1 MLNLEFKLLIMKKIY
16 LIFLFGITLNLT
28 FGQCLQITCPSN
40 VVQSTSPG
48 QCSAVINYVAP
59 IGVNPCVSGN
69 TVFVYTGAIQTFTV
83 PAGVTSIT
91 IEALGAQGGGSGGLG
106 AKMTGTFTVTPGQ
119 VLQVLVG
126 GLGGNGG
133 SYGSGG
139 GGGTFVVAPGNVLL
153 IAAGGGGGTG
163 HNNNGVGAAYSLG
176 TTAASGNAGGDTN
189 GGAGG
194 FSGNGGALGNC
205 NSCGVNGN
213 AGGGGGFLTNGAGL
227 APAYGGLSF
236 LNGGSGGIL
245 NGGFGGGGGSTNN
258 SQYDCGV
265 GGMGGGGGGGYSGG
279 GGGGGNCNM
288 PGGGGGSFNSGTNQ
302 VNASGF
308 NSGNGQVTFTYAG
321 AATNTIQT
329 LGLPSGGTFALGTST
344 LTFVTTSGANTATCS
359 FTITVADNIL
369 PTINPLA
376 AITVSAGPACNATN
390 VVLGTPSTSDNCI
403 VSSVVNNAPAS
414 FPLGATTV
422 VWTVT
427 DAAGNASTTSQ
438 IVTVV
443 DNLGP
448 VPVIA
453 NLPILNSA
461 CELANLIAPSAT
473 DNCSGAIQGTSPLI
487 LPIVNDTT
495 IVWTYT
501 DNNGN
506 ASTQTQVINI
516 TGLDTTVTILG
527 GDYLTANQGGA
538 SYQWINCATNLDVPF
553 ETNQSFTATTSGSY
567 AVIISQNN
575 CIDTSSCYSVSI
587 SELLENNWGELNLF
601 PNPTTGE
608 ITISFGQELPLVLI
622 EVMDIDGRLIHQ
634 EVAKKS
640 SKTSLVLSESAG
652 IYFVHVTS
660 DLGKKT
666 IRVVKQ

>member
-1 MLNLEFKLLIMKKIY
+1 MKKIS
-16 LIFLFGITLNLT
+16 LVFIFGISLNII

-40 VVQSTSPG
+40 IVQSTSPG
-48 QCSAVINYVAP
+48 QCSAIINYVAP

-69 TVFVYTGAIQTFTV
+69 TVLNYTGAMQSFTV

-91 IEALGAQGGGSGGLG
+91 IQALGAQGGGNGGLG

-126 GLGGNGG
+126 GLGGDGG

-163 HNNNGVGAAYSLG
+163 HNNNGVGAAYSIG
-176 TTAASGNAGGDTN
+176 TTATSGNAGGDTN

-194 FSGNGGALGNC
+194 VSGNGGALGNC
-205 NSCGVNGN
+205 VSCGSNGN

-258 SQYDCGV
+258 SIYDCGV

-288 PGGGGGSFNSGTNQ
+288 PGGGGGSFNSGTSQ

-308 NSGNGQVTFTYAG
+308 NSGNGQVTLTYAG
-321 AATNTIQT
+321 VATTTTQT

-359 FTITVADNIL
+359 FTVTVNDNIL
-369 PTINPLA
+369 PTISPLA
-376 AITVSAGPACNATN
+376 PITVSAGAGCTANN
-390 VVLGTPSTSDNCI
+390 VVLGTPVTADNCT

-443 DNLGP
+443 DNSAP
-448 VPVIA
+448 VPNMA
-453 NLPILNSA
+453 SLPTLSSA
-461 CELANLIAPSAT
+461 CELANLMAPSAT
-473 DNCSGAIQGTSPLI
+473 DNCSGAIQGTSLLI

-506 ASTQTQVINI
+506 SSTQTQVINI
-516 TGLDTTVTILG
+516 TGLDTSVTVLG
-527 GDYLTANQGGA
+527 GVYLMANQGGT

-553 ETNQSFTATTSGSY
+553 QSNQSFTATTSGSY

-608 ITISFGQELPLVLI
+608 ITMSFGEELSVVLI
-622 EVMDIDGRLIHQ
+622 EVTDIDGRLIHK
-634 EVAKKS
+634 EVVKKS
-640 SKTSLVLSESAG
+640 SKTILRLSESAG
-652 IYFVHVTS
+652 IYFVHATS

>member
-1 MLNLEFKLLIMKKIY
+1 LCFWQYGFY
-16 LIFLFGITLNLT
+16 LHGSHPNVY
-28 FGQCLQITCPSN
+28 CPCGSN
-40 VVQSTSPG
+40 V
-48 QCSAVINYVAP
+48 
-59 IGVNPCVSGN
+59 
-69 TVFVYTGAIQTFTV
+69 F
-83 PAGVTSIT
+83 T

-126 GLGGNGG
+126 GLGGDGG

-163 HNNNGVGAAYSLG
+163 HNNNGIGAANSIG
-176 TTAASGNAGGDTN
+176 TTSTSGNAGGDTN
-189 GGAGG
+189 GGVGG
-194 FSGNGGALGNC
+194 SAGNGGALGNC
-205 NSCGVNGN
+205 NSCGANGN
-213 AGGGGGFLTNGAGL
+213 AGGGGGFLTNGAGQ

-321 AATNTIQT
+321 VATTTTQT
-329 LGLPSGGTFALGTST
+329 LGLPSGGTFALGANT

-359 FTITVADNIL
+359 FTVTVVDDIL
-369 PTINPLA
+369 PIIISPLA
-376 AITVSAGPACNATN
+376 PLTVSSGATCNATN
-390 VVLGTPSTSDNCI
+390 VVLGTPNTSDNCT

-414 FPLGATTV
+414 FPIGATTV
-422 VWTVT
+422 LWTVT
-427 DAAGNASTTSQ
+427 DAAGNVSTTSQ

-443 DNLGP
+443 DNSGP
-448 VPVIA
+448 VPVMA
-453 NLPILNSA
+453 NLPILNST
-461 CELANLIAPSAT
+461 CELANLIAPSAI
-473 DNCSGAIQGTSPLI
+473 DNCSGSIQGTSPLI
-487 LPIVNDTT
+487 LPILNDTT
-495 IVWTYT
+495 IIWTYT

-506 ASTQTQVINI
+506 VSTQSQVINI
-516 TGLDTTVTILG
+516 TGLDTSVTVLG
-527 GDYLTANQGGA
+527 GVYLMANESGA
-538 SYQWINCATNLDVPF
+538 TYQWINCATNLDIPF
-553 ETNQSFTATTSGSY
+553 ESNQSFTATTSGSY

-587 SELLENNWGELNLF
+587 SELFENNWGELNLF

-634 EVAKKS
+634 EVAKKRSKISLDLSNS
-640 SKTSLVLSESAG
+640 SGV
-652 IYFVHVTS
+652 YFVHATS

>member
-1 MLNLEFKLLIMKKIY
+1 M
-16 LIFLFGITLNLT
+16 
-28 FGQCLQITCPSN
+28 
-40 VVQSTSPG
+40 
-48 QCSAVINYVAP
+48 
-59 IGVNPCVSGN
+59 
-69 TVFVYTGAIQTFTV
+69 
-83 PAGVTSIT
+83 
-91 IEALGAQGGGSGGLG
+91 
-106 AKMTGTFTVTPGQ
+106 
-119 VLQVLVG
+119 
-126 GLGGNGG
+126 
-133 SYGSGG
+133 
-139 GGGTFVVAPGNVLL
+139 L

-163 HNNNGVGAAYSLG
+163 HNNNGVGAANSLG
-176 TTAASGNAGGDTN
+176 TTATSGNAGGDTN
-189 GGAGG
+189 GGVGG
-194 FSGNGGALGNC
+194 AAGNGGALGNC

-245 NGGFGGGGGSTNN
+245 NGGFGGGGGS
-258 SQYDCGV
+258 
-265 GGMGGGGGGGYSGG
+265 
-279 GGGGGNCNM
+279 
-288 PGGGGGSFNSGTNQ
+288 FNSGTNQ
-302 VNASGF
+302 VNVSGF
-308 NSGNGQVTFTYAG
+308 NSGNGQVTFTYTG

-390 VVLGTPSTSDNCI
+390 VILGTPNTSDNCT

-448 VPVIA
+448 VPVMV

-461 CELANLIAPSAT
+461 CELANLIAPSAI
-473 DNCSGAIQGTSPLI
+473 DNCSGPIQGTSPLI
-487 LPIVNDTT
+487 LPILNDTT

-506 ASTQTQVINI
+506 ISTQTQVINI
-516 TGLDTTVTILG
+516 TGLDTSVTILG
-527 GDYLTANQGGA
+527 GDYLMANQGGA
-538 SYQWINCATNLDVPF
+538 SYQWIDCATNLDVPF
-553 ETNQSFTATTSGSY
+553 QSNQSFTATTSGSY

-575 CIDTSSCYSVSI
+575 CIDTSSCYSVFI

-640 SKTSLVLSESAG
+640 SKTRLVLSESAG

>member
-1 MLNLEFKLLIMKKIY
+1 
-16 LIFLFGITLNLT
+16 
-28 FGQCLQITCPSN
+28 
-40 VVQSTSPG
+40 
-48 QCSAVINYVAP
+48 
-59 IGVNPCVSGN
+59 
-69 TVFVYTGAIQTFTV
+69 VFVYTGAIQSFTV

-176 TTAASGNAGGDTN
+176 TTSTSGNAGGDTN
-189 GGAGG
+189 GGV
-194 FSGNGGALGNC
+194 GGAAGN
-205 NSCGVNGN
+205 
-213 AGGGGGFLTNGAGL
+213 GGGFLTNGAGL

-236 LNGGSGGIL
+236 LNGASGGIL

-258 SQYDCGV
+258 STYDCGV
-265 GGMGGGGGGGYSGG
+265 GGMGGGGGGYS

-302 VNASGF
+302 VNVSGF

-321 AATNTIQT
+321 VATTTTQT

-359 FTITVADNIL
+359 FTVTVVDDIL
-369 PTINPLA
+369 PIITSPLA
-376 AITVSAGPACNATN
+376 PITVSSGVTCNATN
-390 VVLGTPSTSDNCI
+390 VVLGTPNTSDNCT

-422 VWTVT
+422 IWTVT
-427 DAAGNASTTSQ
+427 DAAGNLSTTSQ

-443 DNLGP
+443 DNSGP
-448 VPVIA
+448 VPVMA

-461 CELANLIAPSAT
+461 CELANLIAPSAI
-473 DNCSGAIQGTSPLI
+473 DNCSGTIQGTSPLI
-487 LPIVNDTT
+487 LPILNDTT

-506 ASTQTQVINI
+506 TSTQTQVINI
-516 TGLDTTVTILG
+516 TGLDTSVTILG
-527 GDYLTANQGGA
+527 GDYLTANQVGT
-538 SYQWINCATNLDVPF
+538 SYQWINCATNLDIPF

-634 EVAKKS
+634 EVAMKS

-652 IYFVHVTS
+652 IYFVHATS

>member
-1 MLNLEFKLLIMKKIY
+1 MKKIS
-16 LIFLFGITLNLT
+16 LVFIFGISLNII

-40 VVQSTSPG
+40 IVQSTSPG
-48 QCSAVINYVAP
+48 QCSAIINYVAP

-69 TVFVYTGAIQTFTV
+69 TVFNYTGAMQSFTV

-91 IEALGAQGGGSGGLG
+91 IQALGAQGGGNGGLG

-126 GLGGNGG
+126 GLGGDGG

-163 HNNNGVGAAYSLG
+163 HNNNGVGAAYSIG
-176 TTAASGNAGGDTN
+176 TTATSGNAGGDTN

-194 FSGNGGALGNC
+194 VSGNGGALGNC
-205 NSCGVNGN
+205 ASCGSNGN

-258 SQYDCGV
+258 STYDCGV

-288 PGGGGGSFNSGTNQ
+288 PGGGGGSFNSGTSQ

-308 NSGNGQVTFTYAG
+308 NSGNGQVTLTYAG
-321 AATNTIQT
+321 VATTTTQT

-359 FTITVADNIL
+359 FTVTVNDNVL
-369 PTINPLA
+369 PTISSLGA
-376 AITVSAGPACNATN
+376 VTVSAGAGCTANN
-390 VVLGTPSTSDNCI
+390 VLLGTPFTADNCT

-414 FPLGATTV
+414 FPLGNTTV

-427 DAAGNASTTSQ
+427 DAAGNVSNASQ

-443 DNLGP
+443 ENAAP
-448 VPVIA
+448 VPNMA
-453 NLPILNSA
+453 SLPTLSSA
-461 CELANLIAPSAT
+461 CELANLMAPSAT
-473 DNCSGAIQGTSPLI
+473 DNCSGAIQGTSPLN

-506 ASTQTQVINI
+506 VSTQTQVINI
-516 TGLDTTVTILG
+516 TGLDTSVTILG

-538 SYQWINCATNLDVPF
+538 TYQWINCATNLDIPF
-553 ETNQSFTATTSGSY
+553 ESNQSFTASTSGSY
-567 AVIISQNN
+567 AVIITQNN
-575 CIDTSSCYSVSI
+575 CIDTSSCFSVSI

-608 ITISFGQELPLVLI
+608 ITMSFGEELSVVLI
-622 EVMDIDGRLIHQ
+622 EVTDIDGRLIHK
-634 EVAKKS
+634 EVVKKS
-640 SKTSLVLSESAG
+640 SKTILRLSESAG
-652 IYFVHVTS
+652 IYFVHATS

>member
-1 MLNLEFKLLIMKKIY
+1 M
-16 LIFLFGITLNLT
+16 
-28 FGQCLQITCPSN
+28 
-40 VVQSTSPG
+40 
-48 QCSAVINYVAP
+48 
-59 IGVNPCVSGN
+59 
-69 TVFVYTGAIQTFTV
+69 
-83 PAGVTSIT
+83 
-91 IEALGAQGGGSGGLG
+91 GGD
-106 AKMTGTFTVTPGQ
+106 
-119 VLQVLVG
+119 
-126 GLGGNGG
+126 GG

-163 HNNNGVGAAYSLG
+163 HNNNGVGAAYSIG
-176 TTAASGNAGGDTN
+176 TTATSGNAGGDTN

-194 FSGNGGALGNC
+194 VSGNGGALGNC
-205 NSCGVNGN
+205 ASCGSNGN

-258 SQYDCGV
+258 SIYDCGV

-288 PGGGGGSFNSGTNQ
+288 PGGGGGSFNSGTSQ

-308 NSGNGQVTFTYAG
+308 NSGNGQVTLTYAG
-321 AATNTIQT
+321 VATTTTQT

-359 FTITVADNIL
+359 FTVTVNDNIL
-369 PTINPLA
+369 PTISPLA

-390 VVLGTPSTSDNCI
+390 VVLGTPNTSDNCT

-427 DAAGNASTTSQ
+427 DAAGNVSTTSQ

-443 DNLGP
+443 DNSAP
-448 VPVIA
+448 VPNMA
-453 NLPILNSA
+453 SLPTLSSA
-461 CELANLIAPSAT
+461 CELANLMAPSAT
-473 DNCSGAIQGTSPLI
+473 DNCSGATQGTSPLI

-506 ASTQTQVINI
+506 SSTQTQVINI
-516 TGLDTTVTILG
+516 TGLDTSVTVLG
-527 GDYLTANQGGA
+527 GVYLMANQGGT
-538 SYQWINCATNLDVPF
+538 SYQWINCATNMPISM
-553 ETNQSFTATTSGSY
+553 ETNQSFTASTSGSY

-601 PNPTTGE
+601 PNPTKGE
-608 ITISFGQELPLVLI
+608 ITLSFGAELPLVLI

-640 SKTSLVLSESAG
+640 SKISLSLSESAG
-652 IYFVHVTS
+652 IYFVHATS